1 MKYEK
6 KSRLPACIL
15 NELFLQQ
22 LWGMFQQETQYNWQA
37 TVGSGGNLLTKNREE
52 VPPCVQTI
60 QDQDE
65 LVRILQSVSR
75 IDQLTLAFEL
85 EGKGLFVLAFKNV
98 DKAFGVLL
106 VSGDNE
112 EWVEETCDRIAGLVS
127 RCEDRF
133 VTQLFGSI
141 GYGIVHSVIPLVLSS
156 IIVVGVLGLL
166 IPGEYRRSDLIGWIS
181 VISILI
187 TLRLAYSVSNYLL
200 LHVLQKYPYIRW
212 GK

>member
-1 MKYEK
+1 MKYER
-6 KSRLPACIL
+6 KSRLPACVL

-22 LWGMFQQETQYNWQA
+22 LWEIFRAEQFAWQA
-37 TVGSGGNLLTKNREE
+37 TVGSGGNLLTKKQDE
-52 VPPCVQTI
+52 VSPCMQTI

-65 LVRILQSVSR
+65 LIRILQAVNR

-85 EGKGLFVLAFKNV
+85 EGKGLIVLAFKNV
-98 DKAFGVLL
+98 NKAFGVLL
-106 VSGDNE
+106 VSGDKE
-112 EWVEETCDRIAGLVS
+112 EWVEETCDRIAGLVAY
-127 RCEDRF
+127 CEDRF
-133 VTQLFGSI
+133 TTQLFGII

-156 IIVVGVLGLL
+156 IIVVGILGLL

-212 GK
+212 EK